1 MYIEKQ
7 DSFSSVLLIL
17 KLGKIRNV
25 FATIPVGGIKI
36 AHI

>member
-25 FATIPVGGIKI
+25 FATILYGNL
-36 AHI
+36 

>member
-17 KLGKIRNV
+17 KLGKIRYV
-25 FATIPVGGIKI
+25 FATIIYGNL
-36 AHI
+36 